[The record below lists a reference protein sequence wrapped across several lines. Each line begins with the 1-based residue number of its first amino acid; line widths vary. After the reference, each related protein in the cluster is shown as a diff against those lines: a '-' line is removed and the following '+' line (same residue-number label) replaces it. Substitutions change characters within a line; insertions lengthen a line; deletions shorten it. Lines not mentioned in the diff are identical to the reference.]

1 MEQVTDF
8 ESASGHTLT
17 LEKMQEMNIAISL
30 PHATSGMNESTQDTR
45 LQSVFEDDFDFTA
58 LDAQRIALVGQ
69 KRWKYKGPWLASLT
83 HGEFQNFLK
92 KQVQGRREE
101 FRQIIREHLAQKQTL
116 EATRQKI
123 AAGTTEDVQEPA
135 VRPEEVT
142 EEQITKFL
150 RVARKHHDELYALIS
165 KFLDL
170 APIDLKG
177 MDYLGSMAP
186 EQSKKLDPLDPYA
199 RYGPP
204 ITHPSAGLS
213 YLRTTAFLENHPI
226 YGPQRLQAPVQ
237 ARVLGISDRSQ
248 PKAAVGGFVSHTS
261 INLGKL
267 VGVEYLSPGGTKMW
281 ANVASAQV
289 DSTGRAILQVKQV
302 QGKDSLVQEEMQ
314 GKRRVFREEIEKSE
328 LEEAPVK
335 NLKPTVRNK
344 PKPIIRFSDMGTY
357 GTQV

>member
-30 PHATSGMNESTQDTR
+30 PHATSGLNETTQDTH

-58 LDAQRIALVGQ
+58 LDAKTIALAGQ
-69 KRWKYKGPWLASLT
+69 RRWKYKGPWLASLT

-101 FRQIIREHLAQKQTL
+101 FRQVVREHLAQKQTL
-116 EATRQKI
+116 EARRQEI
-123 AAGTTEDVQEPA
+123 AAGTSEEAQKPA

-142 EEQITKFL
+142 DEQITEFS
-150 RVARKHHDELYALIS
+150 RVARKHPDELYALIS

-170 APIDLKG
+170 APIDHEG
-177 MDYLGSMAP
+177 MDHLGPMAP
-186 EQSKKLDPLDPYA
+186 DQSKKLDPLDPYA

-213 YLRTTAFLENHPI
+213 YLRTASFLENHPV
-226 YGPQRLQAPVQ
+226 YGPQRLQAPIQ
-237 ARVLGISDRSQ
+237 ARVLGISDRVQ
-248 PKAAVGGFVSHTS
+248 ARAAVGGFVAYNSV
-261 INLGKL
+261 NLGKL

-289 DSTGRAILQVKQV
+289 DSTGRAILQVRQV

-314 GKRRVFREEIEKSE
+314 GMRRVFREEVEKPESE
-328 LEEAPVK
+328 QPPVK
-335 NLKPTVRNK
+335 NLQPSIRNK
-344 PKPIIRFSDMGTY
+344 PKPIIRFSDQGTY
-357 GTQV
+357 GA